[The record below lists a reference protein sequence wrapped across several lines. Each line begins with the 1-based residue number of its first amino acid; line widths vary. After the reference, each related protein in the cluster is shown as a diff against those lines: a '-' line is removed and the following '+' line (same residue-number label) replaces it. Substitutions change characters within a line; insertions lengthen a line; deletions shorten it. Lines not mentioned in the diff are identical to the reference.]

1 MEIDN
6 MAMGCQIDYAAYRTA
21 GKLYL
26 TFTNNRQKEVSEYF
40 VQWIGCGD
48 RRSSRDST
56 TDFLKLLNLIKD
68 QLPLDPSTEQPLL
81 PVQFMEKVF
90 EMTDTKK
97 SKEVDLKHIGS
108 HFFEDAAFL
117 IQQAQAHSIPL
128 DTRFKYHKATFDKEN
143 IIEVKDD
150 DLSIKLKF
158 PRHRFSNARGKVRI
172 AGEGPN
178 RILVIESQHLIDEI
192 EKKLGSAPNGNAKKN

>member
-108 HFFEDAAFL
+108 HFL
-117 IQQAQAHSIPL
+117 KMPL
-128 DTRFKYHKATFDKEN
+128 
-143 IIEVKDD
+143 
-150 DLSIKLKF
+150 S
-158 PRHRFSNARGKVRI
+158 
-172 AGEGPN
+172 
-178 RILVIESQHLIDEI
+178 
-192 EKKLGSAPNGNAKKN
+192 